1 MYVMN
6 KEKRVKSSR
15 FRYLAN
21 AFGVLM
27 GVVLAALIALGF
39 LLSTGVSAPGWVRAR
54 LETVLTDSLP
64 RESVAI
70 GDIRVTMFKTS
81 AYPSITLTNIKI
93 LDQNGNIRAAVPEIR
108 TELVSFD
115 ALTGRL
121 RPVSIVVSRAKL
133 HLRRD
138 LQGKIDISVGT
149 GDAASFLPEGGSV
162 ADILAAIE
170 DVFNIPV
177 LSRLQ
182 TVQTL
187 NSTITL
193 DDATSGR
200 RWKFRDTAFSFA
212 NSVKDLSGQV
222 TFKLETAT
230 GPIAGGALSEG
241 PGDASGQA
249 TFSWSKERGKP
260 TSKFS
265 TSFSGFRTEDVADQM
280 VALDWLRVLDAPI
293 AGSVSLNIDAKGN
306 FGQMNGVLDIGAG
319 SLRQTKEQA
328 PTRFSGAKVYLSY
341 DQTQEKLS
349 FDQITIDTAAAHI
362 MAEGHAYLSDRID
375 RSVGAVIAQLKFTK
389 VELNPQG
396 MFAKPLKFDVG
407 ALDMRVQLAPL
418 KVDIGQ
424 MVLVDKETSY
434 VLRGS
439 LSAGRTGWT
448 SSLDLSVAN
457 LSQKRLME
465 IWPLKYKTKTRDW
478 LQANVFAGDM
488 TNIKAALRG
497 KPGKIP
503 EISLGFDVSGLS
515 LRFMRA
521 MPPIEQGKGYGVL
534 AHNQMTMVLQQGVVS
549 APDGGK
555 INMAGSSMVITD
567 VRIKKAPAVIKL
579 KTQSAI
585 PSLLSLLDLKPFQF
599 ISKSGSEV
607 DIAQGAVKTTGT
619 IKFPLSNKVTF
630 DQVTLAVAGDMSG
643 VSSTKLVKG
652 KTLKAD
658 KLDAFVDNSG
668 LTISGLAQLGN
679 LPVSGSWTQ
688 KFGPQNKGKS
698 RFEGQVELSQVF
710 LDEFDI
716 VLPKGSV
723 KGKGTGHITID
734 IMRAKPPAFALVSD
748 LNRLAL
754 AIDPLGW
761 RKPKNIRGTLKVQ
774 GSFGSPPKID
784 MLDIKTRGLEAEGMV
799 RFKPDGKLDVVRF
812 TKVDIDGWMKAPVEI
827 RTDKN
832 GNAAFALM
840 GGVIDFRKSQFGNLK
855 GEKGSEGNKISTKL
869 DRLILSSGLSLTN
882 IDGDLTSANG
892 VTGSFSGRV
901 NGGARVVGTL
911 APQNGGTAV
920 RFTSS
925 KAGEVLNSAGVFSSA
940 VGGRMDMVLLPTG
953 KEGVYDGTL
962 KIKQTRVRNAS
973 ALADILSAISVVG
986 LLEQLGGDGIA
997 FSDINAKFE
1006 LNPDGV
1012 VMKQSSAVGASLGL
1026 TMEGTYEFAKQK
1038 MDMRGVIT
1046 PIYLLNGLLEQSKIF
1061 GGLFGRKKGEGL
1073 FGFTYT
1079 LKGNVDAPK
1088 VGVNPLSI
1096 LTPGLFREIFRQPI
1110 PKSVGQHAIKKRKK
1124 KTTPPVETTNPGE
1137 N

>member
-1 MYVMN
+1 MN
-6 KEKRVKSSR
+6 KKKQQKSSG
-15 FRYLAN
+15 FRHLAN
-21 AFGVLM
+21 VLGVVL
-27 GVVLAALIALGF
+27 GVVLAALMALGF

-54 LETVLTDSLP
+54 LEAVITDSLP
-64 RESVAI
+64 RESVTI

-81 AYPSITLTNIKI
+81 AYPTITLTNIKI

-121 RPVSIVVSRAKL
+121 RPVSVVVSRAQL

-138 LQGKIDISVGT
+138 LQGKIDISIGT
-149 GDAASFLPEGGSV
+149 GEAASFLPEGGSV

-170 DVFNIPV
+170 DIFNIPV

-200 RWKFRDTAFSFA
+200 TWKFKDTAFSFA
-212 NSVKDLSGQV
+212 NSAKDISGQV
-222 TFKLETAT
+222 TFKLETVA
-230 GPIAGGALSEG
+230 GPQTDSVTPAGA
-241 PGDASGQA
+241 GDASGQA

-260 TSKFS
+260 TSEFS
-265 TSFSGFRTEDVADQM
+265 TSFSGFRTEDIADQM

-293 AGSVSLNIDAKGN
+293 AGSVSLNIDAQGN

-319 SLRQTKEQA
+319 SLRQTKEQM
-328 PTRFSGAKVYLSY
+328 PTRFSGAKIYLSY

-362 MAEGHAYLSDRID
+362 MAEGHAYLGDRID
-375 RSVGAVIAQLKFTK
+375 RSVGAIIAQLKFTK
-389 VELNPQG
+389 VELSPQG
-396 MFAKPLKFDVG
+396 MFAKPLKFDMG
-407 ALDMRVQLAPL
+407 ALDMRVQLSPL
-418 KVDIGQ
+418 KIDIGQ

-434 VLRGS
+434 ILKGS
-439 LSAGRTGWT
+439 LSAGPKGWT
-448 SSLDLSVAN
+448 SALDLSVAN
-457 LSQKRLME
+457 LSHKRMME
-465 IWPLKYKTKTRDW
+465 IWPLTYKTKTRDW
-478 LQANVFAGDM
+478 LQANIFAGDM
-488 TNIKAALRG
+488 SNITAALRG
-497 KPGKIP
+497 KPGKKPKIT
-503 EISLGFDVSGLS
+503 LGFDVSGLS
-515 LRFMRA
+515 LRFMRN
-521 MPPIEQGKGYGVL
+521 MPPIERGKGYGVL
-534 AHNQMTMVLQQGVVS
+534 ANNQMTMVLQQGVVI
-549 APDGGK
+549 APDGGEV
-555 INMAGSSMVITD
+555 NLADSSMVITD
-567 VRIKKAPAVIKL
+567 VRIKKSPAVVKL

-585 PSLLSLLDLKPFQF
+585 PSLLSLLDLKPFRF
-599 ISKSGSEV
+599 LSKSGTSV
-607 DIAQGAVKTTGT
+607 DIAQGSVKTTGT
-619 IKFPLSNKVTF
+619 IEFPLSNKVTF
-630 DQVTLAVAGDMSG
+630 DQVTLAISGDMRG
-643 VSSTKLVKG
+643 VTSTKLVKG
-652 KTLKAD
+652 KTLTAD
-658 KLDAFVDNSG
+658 QLDAFVDNSG
-668 LTISGLAQLGN
+668 MTISGRAQLGK
-679 LPVSGSWTQ
+679 LPISGVWTQ
-688 KFGPQNKGKS
+688 NFGPANKGKS
-698 RFEGQVELSQVF
+698 RFEGQVELSQKF

-723 KGKGTGHITID
+723 KGTGTGHVTID
-734 IMRAKPPAFALVSD
+734 IVRAKPPTFKLVSD

-761 RKPKNIRGTLKVQ
+761 RKPRNVRGTLTVE

-784 MLDIKTRGLEAEGMV
+784 VLDIKTQGLEAEGMV
-799 RFKPDGKLDVVRF
+799 SFKPNGKLDVVRF
-812 TKVDIDGWMKAPVEI
+812 TKVDIDGWMKAPLEI
-827 RTDKN
+827 RIDKN
-832 GNAAFALM
+832 GNAAFSLT
-840 GGVIDFRKSQFGNLK
+840 GGVIDFRKSKFGDLK
-855 GEKGSEGNKISTKL
+855 SEKGSEGNKITTRL
-869 DRLILSSGLSLTN
+869 DRLILSSGLSLTD
-882 IDGDLTSANG
+882 IEGDLTSANG
-892 VTGSFSGRV
+892 VTGSFSGKV

-925 KAGEVLNSAGVFSSA
+925 KAGEVLRSAGVFSSA

-953 KEGVYDGTL
+953 EEGKYDGTL

-1012 VMKQSSAVGASLGL
+1012 VMKQSSAIGASLGL
-1026 TMEGTYEFAKQK
+1026 TMEGTYDFAEQT
-1038 MDMRGVIT
+1038 MNMSGVIT

-1110 PKSVGQHAIKKRKK
+1110 PKTVRQDKSKKVKK
-1124 KTTPPVETTNPGE
+1124 KPKAPVVTINPDE